1 MKMHNTTT
9 GVAITAG
16 DSWENADFIV
26 LNLTGDARVF
36 YASEAPDSELMD
48 MTEALGAWEDMGGTF
63 EDWQSALTA
72 LDARR

>member
-1 MKMHNTTT
+1 MRVLMSPERGMGMKMHNTTT

-36 YASEAPDSELMD
+36 LRE
-48 MTEALGAWEDMGGTF
+48 
-63 EDWQSALTA
+63 
-72 LDARR
+72 